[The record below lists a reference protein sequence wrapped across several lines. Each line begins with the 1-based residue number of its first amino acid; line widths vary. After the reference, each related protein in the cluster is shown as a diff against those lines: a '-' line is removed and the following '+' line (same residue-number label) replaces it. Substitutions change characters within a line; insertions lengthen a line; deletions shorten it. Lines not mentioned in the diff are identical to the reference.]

1 MQTLNI
7 LENQD
12 IGFNAFKAFDNTV
25 YENSNRRLVLMEQ
38 LQTTLDLHKLL
49 NTFAMEAAKFVDFSG
64 LYFKGSDL
72 SASLRGSRRAKNERQ
87 FELKINNQ
95 FIGILTYAINS
106 PISLPNYKIL
116 NELHQHLIYPIHN
129 AIQYK
134 SAMALAMQDG
144 LTSLGNRRYFDEQI
158 KRAMHQANRQHKQVG
173 LLVGDLNKFK
183 AVNDTHGHHVGDE
196 ILIHFADALKA
207 SIRDSDSVFR
217 FGGDEFAIIVEDAC
231 SQSLSVIEER
241 IHLAM
246 KNDHL
251 LDKYKVS
258 CCLGS
263 TFMNRADN
271 EKTLFKRADQA
282 LYRQKLMLSRSL
294 KLV

>member
-1 MQTLNI
+1 
-7 LENQD
+7 
-12 IGFNAFKAFDNTV
+12 
-25 YENSNRRLVLMEQ
+25 
-38 LQTTLDLHKLL
+38 
-49 NTFAMEAAKFVDFSG
+49 
-64 LYFKGSDL
+64 
-72 SASLRGSRRAKNERQ
+72 
-87 FELKINNQ
+87 
-95 FIGILTYAINS
+95 
-106 PISLPNYKIL
+106 
-116 NELHQHLIYPIHN
+116 
-129 AIQYK
+129 
-134 SAMALAMQDG
+134 MALAMQDG